1 MCLGNKFSEGGGLS
15 TCKTGIPAGTPPS
28 IGCTW
33 TPWGVTVTT
42 SKSADGHRD
51 GGPEE
56 NECCEAAEN
65 RDGGPEENE
74 CCEVAENR
82 DEG

>member
-1 MCLGNKFSEGGGLS
+1 MTL
-15 TCKTGIPAGTPPS
+15 
-28 IGCTW
+28 
-33 TPWGVTVTT
+33 TT
-42 SKSADGHRD
+42 SKSADGRRD

-74 CCEVAENR
+74 CCEVAETR